1 MKTMTIHRAL
11 AELKTLDARI
21 QAGINN
27 LDPVGIYQKDKPV
40 LTSHGSVYA
49 DGKKFEEMV
58 KSQLD
63 SVKQLIAN
71 KEVSFS

>member
-49 DGKKFEEMV
+49 DGKN
-58 KSQLD
+58 
-63 SVKQLIAN
+63 I
-71 KEVSFS
+71 